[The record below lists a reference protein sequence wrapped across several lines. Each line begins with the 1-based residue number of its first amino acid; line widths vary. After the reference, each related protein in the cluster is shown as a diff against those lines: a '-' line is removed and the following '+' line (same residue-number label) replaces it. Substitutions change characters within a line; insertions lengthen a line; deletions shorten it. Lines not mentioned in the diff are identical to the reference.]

1 LTDASG
7 TGLNGVGTNGGG
19 TNGAGNHGGDSR
31 QLTRVAVSAVWV
43 IGLSVV
49 GKALGLFKDVAVA
62 SKFGTT
68 SVMDAYLVAVT
79 IPMIILHWYRSPIRS
94 GFVPLFSEVIEKEG
108 EEKAWREAG
117 AFVGNFLVVSAAVA
131 ATVWIAAPA
140 LVRAIAPGFGDAST
154 ELAASLVRI
163 MSVTIIFYAISG
175 TLRNVHHVYGSFVL
189 PGLAHPANN
198 IIMMCVALF
207 LTAPYGIR
215 AMAYGTIATSIASI
229 LIQSPILWRHR
240 KHVRVR
246 IDFRSAM
253 FWGVL
258 KLGLPLFIGMAGA
271 KLDEIIDRVFAS
283 GLAEGSISGLSYAL
297 RLIDLPREVLV
308 AAFWTVLFPF
318 YSRLAARGETEL
330 LADRLH
336 TSMRIVF
343 FSLFPISVAMAM
355 LGEPFVRVVFQ
366 RGAFDETSVA
376 YTVSALLLY
385 SPTIWALGLT
395 TTMIS
400 AYIAMKN
407 TKTPVIV
414 GFIRLGVKIGLIF
427 LFLDRFQH
435 AGIALSTSVSHVF
448 KLVLFLILLPP
459 VLMKGRFKA
468 LMRAFGGTAAATAV
482 MAVALYFL
490 GRWIVQLDVPSSLGP
505 RIGVL
510 LGASVFAAV
519 VYLAAAWFTARGQI
533 VETWSIVRSG
543 VRDIF
548 RKFRRGK
555 GDAD

>member
-1 LTDASG
+1 MTDSSG
-7 TGLNGVGTNGGG
+7 ETLNGIGSNGPETTGS
-19 TNGAGNHGGDSR
+19 DSR
-31 QLTRVAVSAVWV
+31 QLARVAVSAVWV

-49 GKALGLFKDVAVA
+49 GKALGLFKDIVVA

-68 SVMDAYLVAVT
+68 SLMDAYLVAVT
-79 IPMIILHWYRSPIRS
+79 IPMMILHWYRSPIRS
-94 GFVPLFSEVIEKEG
+94 GFVPLFSEIIEKEG
-108 EEKAWREAG
+108 EEKAWRAAG
-117 AFVGNFLVVSAAVA
+117 TFVGNFIVVSIVIAT
-131 ATVWIAAPA
+131 TVWIAAPS
-140 LVRAIAPGFGDAST
+140 LVGLIAPGFGDASR

-163 MSVTIIFYAISG
+163 MSVTIVLYAVGG

-189 PGLAHPANN
+189 PGLTHPASNV
-198 IIMMCVALF
+198 IMMCVALF
-207 LTAPYGIR
+207 FTARYGIR
-215 AMAYGTIATSIASI
+215 AMAFGTIATSVASF
-229 LIQSPILWRHR
+229 LIQSPILWRYR
-240 KHVRVR
+240 KHIRVR
-246 IDFRSAM
+246 IDFRNQM

-271 KLDEIIDRVFAS
+271 KLDEVIDRVFAS

-343 FSLFPISVAMAM
+343 FSLFPISVGMAM

-400 AYIAMKN
+400 AFIAMKD
-407 TKTPVIV
+407 TKTPVIA
-414 GFIRLGVKIGLIF
+414 GFVRLGVKVGLIF
-427 LFLDRFQH
+427 VFLDRFQH

-459 VLMKGRFKA
+459 VLMKGRFKT
-468 LMRAFGGTAAATAV
+468 LMKAFGGTAAATAV
-482 MAVALYFL
+482 MAVALYYL
-490 GRWIVQLDVPSSLGP
+490 GRWIVQLDVPSTLGP

-510 LGASVFAAV
+510 VGASAFAAA
-519 VYLAAAWFTARGQI
+519 VYLGAAWFTARGQI
-533 VETWSIVRSG
+533 VETWDMVRSG
-543 VRDIF
+543 VGEILG
-548 RKFRRGK
+548 KLRRGR
-555 GDAD
+555 GEAG